1 MKQTLVRALLSI
13 AKLTQGFE
21 VGLAICS
28 PLAYVGAS
36 ALTAL
41 YHSMYH
47 LDPRASPILGPQ
59 PAQERR
65 GIVEKGTSQRD
76 VLQVAVP
83 DRGDRHAIE
92 RVDDGTGKRE
102 QHG

>member
-1 MKQTLVRALLSI
+1 MKQTLVRALLSLT
-13 AKLTQGFE
+13 KLTQGFE

-36 ALTAL
+36 ALAAL
-41 YHSMYH
+41 SRSMGP
-47 LDPRASPILGPQ
+47 LDPPASPVPVPQ

-65 GIVEKGTSQRD
+65 EIVEKGTGQRH
-76 VLQVAVP
+76 VLKVLVP
-83 DRGDRHAIE
+83 DRGDGHAIE
-92 RVDDGTGKRE
+92 TVDGGAGKGE

>member
-47 LDPRASPILGPQ
+47 LDPPASPTPS
-59 PAQERR
+59 P
-65 GIVEKGTSQRD
+65 
-76 VLQVAVP
+76 VP
-83 DRGDRHAIE
+83 DRGE
-92 RVDDGTGKRE
+92 LTGRRPACGLTDT
-102 QHG
+102 QPPAG